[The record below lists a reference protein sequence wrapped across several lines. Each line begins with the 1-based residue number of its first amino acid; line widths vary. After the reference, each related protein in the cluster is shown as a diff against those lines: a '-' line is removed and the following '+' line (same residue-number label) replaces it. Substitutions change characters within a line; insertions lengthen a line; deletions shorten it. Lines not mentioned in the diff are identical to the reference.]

1 MNGRFTTAL
10 ALGLTLL
17 GCGGAQ
23 GPDVAPCLPLD
34 GSKPTGPNAEAQAW
48 LDGHNLVRSGC
59 AATIS
64 PAPHPALPLLE
75 WSATAAAKAQAWAN
89 GCKFEHN
96 PDLGQFGENIAAS
109 PKDHWPTPIGAVE
122 LWASEWSNY
131 SYATN
136 TCAAGKKCGHYT
148 QLVWRSTL
156 RVGCGR
162 ATCTTGSPLPSAPD
176 WDVFVCDYEPPGNY
190 TGQRPY

>member
-59 AATIS
+59 AVPVS
-64 PAPHPALPLLE
+64 PTPLPSLPLLE
-75 WSATAAAKAQAWAN
+75 WSAAAAAVAQAWAD
-89 GCKFEHN
+89 GCSYGHN
-96 PDLGQFGENIAAS
+96 AGRGARGENIAAS
-109 PKDHWPTPIGAVE
+109 TPGYWPARADVVGA
-122 LWASEWSNY
+122 WASEWSDY
-131 SYATN
+131 SYASN
-136 TCAAGKKCGHYT
+136 TCAAGQVCGHYT

-156 RVGCGR
+156 RVGCGPQNHSGI
-162 ATCTTGSPLPSAPD
+162 T
-176 WDVFVCDYEPPGNY
+176 
-190 TGQRPY
+190 